1 MKKTSIKYN
10 ALMNIILTLS
20 NIVFPLITFPYIS
33 RVLAPEGVGITNFFS
48 SVGAYAI
55 LVATLGIGTYG
66 IRQVSTV
73 RNNKKELT
81 KTTQELIIINLIMA
95 VVVVIILFALSLFI
109 KKFSS
114 EMMLVI
120 IISISVLSSVF
131 SLNWLYSGL
140 EQYNYITQRSLLF
153 KFISLILIFI
163 FVREKEDYI
172 IYMAITLFS
181 TLSSNLLN
189 VYNSRN
195 FISFKL
201 VKDLEFM
208 KHIKPL
214 LYLFSSLLAVN
225 IYTNLDTVMLGF
237 MSDDISVG
245 LYSVASKV
253 KWLLLMLITSGSAVL
268 LPRLSFYVSK
278 NNQQQYN
285 KILKESTTLIF
296 LIAIPMSIYFI
307 FAAKN
312 SIVLLGGEKFI
323 PAVFSMQILM
333 PILLISGF
341 SNITGNQILLPFNK
355 EKYFMYAVTSGAIV
369 NLILN
374 LILIP
379 KYGIVGASI
388 ATLVAEFC
396 QMTVQVCYSKKYLI
410 GNIAYASIAKIVFS
424 TVFSSIVLYITI
436 KIDIYKY
443 SVVTNFILMGIIFF
457 IMYLIVLLILKEK
470 MLKNILSFRK

>member
-172 IYMAITLFS
+172 I
-181 TLSSNLLN
+181 
-189 VYNSRN
+189 
-195 FISFKL
+195 
-201 VKDLEFM
+201 
-208 KHIKPL
+208 
-214 LYLFSSLLAVN
+214 
-225 IYTNLDTVMLGF
+225 
-237 MSDDISVG
+237 
-245 LYSVASKV
+245 
-253 KWLLLMLITSGSAVL
+253 
-268 LPRLSFYVSK
+268 
-278 NNQQQYN
+278 
-285 KILKESTTLIF
+285 
-296 LIAIPMSIYFI
+296 
-307 FAAKN
+307 
-312 SIVLLGGEKFI
+312 
-323 PAVFSMQILM
+323 
-333 PILLISGF
+333 
-341 SNITGNQILLPFNK
+341 
-355 EKYFMYAVTSGAIV
+355 
-369 NLILN
+369 
-374 LILIP
+374 
-379 KYGIVGASI
+379 
-388 ATLVAEFC
+388 
-396 QMTVQVCYSKKYLI
+396 
-410 GNIAYASIAKIVFS
+410 
-424 TVFSSIVLYITI
+424 
-436 KIDIYKY
+436 
-443 SVVTNFILMGIIFF
+443 
-457 IMYLIVLLILKEK
+457 
-470 MLKNILSFRK
+470 